1 MNRALETLMKNRY
14 VLLLLLA
21 GTALLLLLPA
31 GGGGGAEG
39 SAATEEER
47 RLEDVLSTVEGVG
60 QVGALY
66 SESGVVVVCEGAD
79 SAAVRLRVTEAA
91 AAYTGFGSDRI
102 TVLKMKTD

>member
-14 VLLLLLA
+14 V
-21 GTALLLLLPA
+21 LLLLLPA

-47 RLEDVLSTVEGVG
+47 RLEAVLSAVEGVG
-60 QVGALY
+60 EVGALY
-66 SESGVVVVCEGAD
+66 SDNGVVVVCEGAG

>member
-21 GTALLLLLPA
+21 GTALLLLPA

-47 RLEDVLSTVEGVG
+47 RLEAVLSAVEGVG
-60 QVGALY
+60 EV
-66 SESGVVVVCEGAD
+66 
-79 SAAVRLRVTEAA
+79 AAVRLRVTEAA

>member
-1 MNRALETLMKNRY
+1 MKRYLELLMKNRY
-14 VLLLLLA
+14 ILLLLLA
-21 GTALLLLLPA
+21 GAALLLLPA
-31 GGGGGAEG
+31 GGADTSG
-39 SAATEEER
+39 SGATEEER

-66 SESGVVVVCEGAD
+66 SESGVVVVCEGAA

>member
-14 VLLLLLA
+14 VLLLLPA
-21 GTALLLLLPA
+21 GTALLLPPA

-47 RLEDVLSTVEGVG
+47 RLEAVLSAVEGVG
-60 QVGALY
+60 EVGALY
-66 SESGVVVVCEGAD
+66 SDNGVVVVCEGAG

>member
-21 GTALLLLLPA
+21 GTALLLLPA

-47 RLEDVLSTVEGVG
+47 RLEGVG
-60 QVGALY
+60 EVGALY
-66 SESGVVVVCEGAD
+66 SDNGVVVVCEGAG

>member
-21 GTALLLLLPA
+21 GTALLLLPA
-31 GGGGGAEG
+31 GGAEG

-47 RLEDVLSTVEGVG
+47 RLEAVLSAVEGVG
-60 QVGALY
+60 EVGALY
-66 SESGVVVVCEGAD
+66 SDNGVVVVCEGAG